1 MSHIQ
6 SFLCKLYRPVLYI
19 CAEYW
24 HPLLIKKWTKKP
36 TKQRTTA
43 MSPWHFK
50 VTLVFDIAKYKWPQN
65 SIFHPRK
72 RNQSHYTT
80 TVTPQ
85 PPTVIQNRFKGVQR
99 SWKNNQYQYKHNS
112 ALCYASTNGWHEWLA
127 LMVGTNGWHEW
138 LGKHW
143 LQGCR
148 YNTQCMHP
156 HTTWLYRE
164 TDHSECLTP
173 RLWDTPH
180 LIHHVCSAKAL
191 SSILL
196 QRERSHR
203 ALLLFNPVSGGGEA
217 AAGALVL
224 MPLESTQSSDSML
237 ASDCIVLTCSFFLN
251 QSLERV
257 LYGCNHCLFSIFSF
271 FLND

>member
-1 MSHIQ
+1 MLHIQ
-6 SFLCKLYRPVLYI
+6 SFLCRLYRPVLYI
-19 CAEYW
+19 CTEYW
-24 HPLLIKKWTKKP
+24 APLFIIKHE
-36 TKQRTTA
+36 R
-43 MSPWHFK
+43 
-50 VTLVFDIAKYKWPQN
+50 
-65 SIFHPRK
+65 
-72 RNQSHYTT
+72 RNQQSNKLSLCHHDTSKSLWCLTQQNINDHRTPFSPQENNQTRRRNRRPYPT

-237 ASDCIVLTCSFFLN
+237 ASDCIVLTCSFF
-251 QSLERV
+251 
-257 LYGCNHCLFSIFSF
+257 
-271 FLND
+271 